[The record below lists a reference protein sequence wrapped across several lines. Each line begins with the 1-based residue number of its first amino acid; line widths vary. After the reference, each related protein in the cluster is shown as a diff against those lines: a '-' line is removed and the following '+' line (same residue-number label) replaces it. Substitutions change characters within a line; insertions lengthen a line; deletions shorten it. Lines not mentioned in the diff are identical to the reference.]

1 MSPVRLFYFALA
13 LILFPTL
20 GIAAESPKINAVMN
34 AASYSEA
41 AVSPGEMVVIFGV
54 GLGPEN
60 LSHLRV
66 GTDGKLVT
74 EIDGVKV
81 LANGIACP
89 LIYVSQ
95 YQVSAM
101 MPYGLVQVPQV
112 RVEVVVNNVKSNVW
126 EMPVAPSAPGIY
138 TVDASGVGQAAMN
151 NSDGTM
157 NSPQAPAQ
165 RGNWI
170 TFYLTGEG
178 QIAPAGRDGAII
190 WGTTSVNLPVKVQIA
205 GYDAPLLYAGSA
217 PGNVNGFAQVNA
229 IVPSDLPYGGALP
242 LTVQI
247 GNVVSRGDVTVSVA
261 GTPAPKPGTP
271 QGLLIS
277 SSGSQGIGLYWQG
290 SGAASDRFVIERRYS
305 GSHFR
310 ELASVEGSTSS
321 FLDTGANSGVE
332 YTYRVRG
339 VNKWGY
345 SQYSNEAKGTR
356 SSSGPVTPVL
366 LSVAS
371 KTSNE
376 VRLAWSNVPSDATL
390 MLVEMNSGGGFTEVA
405 STTSLSTFTVG
416 SLNPATN
423 YEFRVRAQTP
433 AGISAYSNS
442 VSVITDSAPAPNVQ
456 ITVTPGS
463 RTLGGSESQQFVANV
478 TGSAN
483 TSVTWSFSPQVGSLS
498 GNGLYTAPASIAS
511 AQSVTITARSVADTS
526 KYATASVSLTP
537 TQVPPVVQ
545 ISVAP
550 GSKTLGAGQSQQF
563 TASVSGS
570 ANTSVTW
577 SHSPQVGSL
586 SGSGLYTAPGTVSS
600 AQTVTITA
608 RGVADSTKSATATVS
623 LSPTTPP
630 PTDPDV
636 ISFWTNTVT
645 PQTEEV
651 IEDTASVT
659 LGMKFMSQVP
669 SEVVGVRFY
678 KGPGNIGVHVGT
690 LWTSSGEILGQ
701 VTFSNE
707 TAAGWQQ
714 ANFPNPIPIA
724 ANTTYVVSY
733 HAPSGRYAEDQYA
746 NWSGVKAPPLTV
758 AGSSPSAFSY
768 GSGVR
773 FPTET
778 WRNSNYWVDVAV
790 RAQTGNPPPDNVQI
804 SLTPGSRSLNASE
817 SQQFTASVSG
827 STNTAV
833 TWSMSPQVGTLSASG
848 LYTAPGTISTSQ
860 TVTITARSVADTS
873 KSASATVSLVPV
885 VIPPPVTYSIS
896 GRVTGSSATLTL
908 SGPSTATTSTDG
920 SGNYAFSGLGAG
932 LYVVA
937 PSRSGYSFSPSTA
950 AVTVQASSVTGVNFT
965 GTAIPPAPRSVT
977 LSWNS
982 STSSDVIGYN
992 LYRATA
998 SGGPYSKLNS
1008 ALISGSSFVDNNVV
1022 TGQTYYYVA
1031 TAVDDGGLEST
1042 YSNQATAPLN

>member
-20 GIAAESPKINAVMN
+20 GTTAESPQLAPKINAVMN
-34 AASYSEA
+34 AASYA
-41 AVSPGEMVVIFGV
+41 DTAVSPGEMVVIFGV
-54 GLGPEN
+54 GLGPET
-60 LSHLRV
+60 LTHLRV
-66 GTDGKLVT
+66 GNDSKLVT
-74 EIDGVKV
+74 EIEGVKV
-81 LANGIACP
+81 LANGIPCP

-101 MPYGLVQVPQV
+101 MPYGLVQATQV

-157 NSPQAPAQ
+157 NSPQTPAQ

-178 QIAPAGRDGAII
+178 QIAPAGRDGVII
-190 WGTTSVNLPVKVQIA
+190 WSTTTVNLPVKVQIA

-217 PGNVNGFAQVNA
+217 PGNVNGFAQINA
-229 IVPSDLPYGGALP
+229 IIPDSLPYGGALP
-242 LTVQI
+242 LTVQV
-247 GNVVSRGDVTVSVA
+247 GDAVSRGDVTVSVA
-261 GTPAPKPGTP
+261 GATAPKPGTP
-271 QGLLIS
+271 LGLLIT
-277 SSGSQGIGLYWQG
+277 SSGSQGIGLFWQG
-290 SGAASDRFVIERRYS
+290 SGAASDRFVIERQYS

-310 ELASVEGSTSS
+310 ELASVAGTGSS
-321 FLDTGANSGVE
+321 FLDTGANPGVE

-356 SSSGPVTPVL
+356 SGSGPVSPVQ

-371 KTSNE
+371 KTSSE
-376 VRLAWSNVPSDATL
+376 VQLAWSNVPSDASL

-405 STTSLSTFTVG
+405 STTSLSTFTVS
-416 SLNPATN
+416 SLNPVTN

-433 AGISAYSNS
+433 AGTSAYSNS
-442 VSVITDSAPAPNVQ
+442 VSVITDSAPSPNIQ
-456 ITVTPGS
+456 ISLTPGTK
-463 RTLGGSESQQFVANV
+463 TLSGGESQQFAASV

-483 TSVTWSFSPQVGSLS
+483 TSVTWAF
-498 GNGLYTAPASIAS
+498 
-511 AQSVTITARSVADTS
+511 
-526 KYATASVSLTP
+526 
-537 TQVPPVVQ
+537 
-545 ISVAP
+545 
-550 GSKTLGAGQSQQF
+550 
-563 TASVSGS
+563 
-570 ANTSVTW
+570 
-577 SHSPQVGSL
+577 SPQVGSL
-586 SGSGLYTAPGTVSS
+586 SGSGLYTAPGTVNA
-600 AQTVTITA
+600 AQAVTITA
-608 RGVADSTKSATATVS
+608 RSVADTSKTASATVS
-623 LSPTTPP
+623 LSTSTPP

-651 IEDTASVT
+651 VEDTSSVT
-659 LGMKFMSQVP
+659 LGMKFMSAVP

-678 KGPGNIGVHVGT
+678 KGPGNTGVHVGT
-690 LWTSSGEILGQ
+690 LWTNTGVMLGQ
-701 VTFSNE
+701 VTFSSE
-707 TAAGWQQ
+707 TASGWQQ
-714 ANFPNPIPIA
+714 ANFPTPIPIA
-724 ANTTYVVSY
+724 ANTTYVISY
-733 HAPSGRYAEDQYA
+733 LAPSGRYAEDQYA
-746 NWSGVKAPPLTV
+746 NWSGVKAPPLDV
-758 AGSSPSAFSY
+758 AGSNPSAFSY

-790 RAQTGNPPPDNVQI
+790 RAQTGNPPPSPVQI
-804 SLTPGSRSLNASE
+804 SVAPGSRSLNANE

-833 TWSMSPQVGTLSASG
+833 TWSMSPQVGNLSASG
-848 LYTAPGTISTSQ
+848 LYTAPGTVNSPQ
-860 TVTITARSVADTS
+860 TVTITAKSVADTS
-873 KSASATVSLVPV
+873 KTASATVNLIPV
-885 VIPPPVTYSIS
+885 AGPPPATYSIS
-896 GRVTGSSATLTL
+896 GRVSGSSATLTL

-920 SGNYAFSGLGAG
+920 SGNFTFSGLGAG

-937 PSRSGYSFSPSTA
+937 PSRSGYTFSPSTA

-965 GTAIPPAPRSVT
+965 GTVIPPAPRSVT
-977 LSWNS
+977 LTWNS

-992 LYRATA
+992 LYRATS

-1008 ALISGSSFVDNNVV
+1008 APIGGSSYVDNNVV

-1031 TAVDDGGLEST
+1031 TAVDNDGLEST
-1042 YSNQATAPLN
+1042 YSNQAAAPLN